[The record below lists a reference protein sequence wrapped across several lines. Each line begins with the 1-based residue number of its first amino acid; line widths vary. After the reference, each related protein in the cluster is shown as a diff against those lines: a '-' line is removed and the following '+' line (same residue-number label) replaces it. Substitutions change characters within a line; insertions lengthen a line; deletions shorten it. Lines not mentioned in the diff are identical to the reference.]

1 MIQIQNVN
9 FKYKEGKEILKDI
22 NLQIKEGEFISIIGK
37 NGSGKSTLA
46 RLIAAIT
53 EPTAGSIT
61 IDEIDTKDAKKFFDI
76 RKKIGMVFQNPESQI
91 IFGKVYDDMAFALKN
106 LKMNQIE
113 ERIKTALQKV
123 EMETYEQ
130 KESFALSLG
139 QKQRITIASVLA
151 VDTPYLVLDEP
162 TAMLD
167 PKGKDEIYKII
178 QELKKQG
185 YTIIYIT
192 NVIDEILLSDKII
205 IMEDGKIA
213 HTFYKTEI
221 MEHIQEIEECDIKI
235 PTIVRTVIEL
245 EKSGIKIKPKEWTLE
260 ELIKEIV
267 TICKKEAK
275 REVEEKKE

>member
-1 MIQIQNVN
+1 MIQIQNVY

-22 NLQIKEGEFISIIGK
+22 NLNIKEGEFISIIGK

-46 RLIAAIT
+46 RLIANIT

-61 IDEIDTKDAKKFFDI
+61 IDGTDTKEAKKFIDI
-76 RKKIGMVFQNPESQI
+76 RKKIGIVFQNPESQI

-106 LKMNQIE
+106 LKMDKIE

-123 EMETYEQ
+123 EMEEYEQ

-151 VDTPYLVLDEP
+151 VNTPYLVLDEP
-162 TAMLD
+162 TAMID
-167 PKGKDEIYKII
+167 PKGKDEIYKIV
-178 QELKKQG
+178 QDLKKQG

-205 IMEDGKIA
+205 IMEEGKIA
-213 HTFYKTEI
+213 HTFCKTEI
-221 MEHIQEIEECDIKI
+221 MQHIEEIEACDIKI
-235 PTIVRTVIEL
+235 PTIVKTIMEL
-245 EKSGIKIKPKEWTLE
+245 EKSGIKIQPKEWTLE

-267 TICKKEAK
+267 MVCKQGK
-275 REVEEKKE
+275 